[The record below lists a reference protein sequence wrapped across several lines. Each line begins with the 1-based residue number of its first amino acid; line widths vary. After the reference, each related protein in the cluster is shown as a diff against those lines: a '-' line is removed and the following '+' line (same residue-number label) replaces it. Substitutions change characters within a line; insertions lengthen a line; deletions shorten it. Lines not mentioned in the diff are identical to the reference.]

1 MGDST
6 KIRVNGSIINEL
18 SEKIPTNI
26 VAINELIKNA
36 FDANAEEILIT
47 FDSSKEILII
57 SDNGNG
63 MGKEEID
70 ELFHLAQSSKK
81 FGEMKNGRYVQGSKG
96 LGFLSVFR
104 FGSYVTWRTNVGD
117 SGIEFSVDRDKLV
130 SQHDISNYEIILKTN
145 NDIPKGTRIEIQM
158 TGVDIKS
165 ILSDFSND
173 KIVEKITNSFI
184 YKNMDSKDIN
194 AKPFSI
200 SFSVDG
206 KTVDSHAENDI
217 SKVFP
222 TQQIFHI
229 TYKSSD
235 NKILFSHN
243 NCFAFSIPFEFTST
257 EYECNIDLMSFG
269 LKPGQVKQFP
279 PLYLNPQMVSA
290 EITPLIYINEN
301 LFNNYSLFDPNIT
314 RKKQNTQTLPQLI
327 GTIGIIS
334 NNPDLIFNSDRSQ
347 FVQNPL
353 TEHIKNFLQKINM
366 TIQIEGGKRKKY
378 LPDHR
383 FFLENPLDIS
393 AYDDEEKLMKAL
405 RANIAVGFAFRNK
418 IDISIE
424 DDSAYYLVFNKRYIV
439 TLTRTGVEPTHNPK
453 LRSPVLELTEH
464 HKKFNIY
471 NNPIFLVDF
480 ISVAQYSS
488 GEPVS
493 TSDIVIEIDGVE
505 NNRIDC
511 IETECSMEAI
521 FLFLDPQTGIA
532 MKKRL
537 QLSFSEPSSGVSGR
551 AIESKLIIY
560 PGPEDYEVNFLNSI
574 SPLVNQINEIN
585 AKGLDQ
591 YKEIIACSLRTLF
604 ELSID
609 AIKLSTSKNNGLP
622 QLQTTLMSPS
632 FKLSNK
638 VKETI
643 LFVKNYNIPQTPKG
657 NFLNIVD
664 SRLPIGYLLLDSKLD
679 PEDYFRAVNKANLAT
694 HKSADWISTD
704 EIKDLGKKIGFFL
717 VIVNEL
723 LK

>member
-1 MGDST
+1 MSESS
-6 KIRVNGSIINEL
+6 KIRINGSIINEL

-63 MGKEEID
+63 MGKDEID

-104 FGSYVTWRTNVGD
+104 FGSYVTWRTNAGD

-130 SQHDISNYEIILKTN
+130 SQHDISDYEIMLKTDN
-145 NDIPKGTRIEIQM
+145 AIPKGTRIEIQM

-165 ILSDFSND
+165 ILSDFSNG
-173 KIVEKITNSFI
+173 KIVEKITNSFT
-184 YKNMDSKDIN
+184 YKNTDSKDIN

-206 KTVDSHAENDI
+206 KTVNSHAENDI
-217 SKVFP
+217 SKVFS

-229 TYKSSD
+229 TYKSSEH
-235 NKILFSHN
+235 KLMFSHN
-243 NCFAFSIPFEFTST
+243 NCFAFSIPFEFTSK
-257 EYECNIDLMSFG
+257 EYECNIDLFSFG

-301 LFNNYSLFDPNIT
+301 LFNNYNLFDPNIT

-327 GTIGIIS
+327 GTIAIIS
-334 NNPDLIFNSDRSQ
+334 NSPNLIFNSDRSQ

-378 LPDHR
+378 LTDYS
-383 FFLENPLDIS
+383 FFLKNPLDIS

-405 RANIAVGFAFRNK
+405 RANIAVDFAFK
-418 IDISIE
+418 DKVDISTK
-424 DDSAYYLVFNKRYIV
+424 DDFADYLLFNRIYRV
-439 TLTRTGVEPTHNPK
+439 TLTRKGVEPTHNPK
-453 LRSPVLELTEH
+453 LHRPILELKEH
-464 HKKFNIY
+464 HLKFYTY
-471 NNPIFLVDF
+471 NNPIFLVDY

-493 TSDIVIEIDGVE
+493 TSDIVIELDGIE
-505 NNRIDC
+505 TDRIDC

-521 FLFLDPQTGIA
+521 FLFLDPLTGIE

-537 QLSFSEPSSGVSGR
+537 QLSFSEQSSGVSGR
-551 AIESKLIIY
+551 ATESKLIIY
-560 PGPEDYEVNFLNSI
+560 PGPKDYEVDFYNSI
-574 SPLVNQINEIN
+574 SLIVNQINRLSIN
-585 AKGLDQ
+585 GLND

-609 AIKLSTSKNNGLP
+609 AIVFSTSKSNGLS
-622 QLQTTLMSPS
+622 QLRSTLTQPKI
-632 FKLSNK
+632 KLKNK
-638 VKETI
+638 VMETI
-643 LFVKNYNIPQTPKG
+643 TFLKGSSNG
-657 NFLNIVD
+657 NFLTVVD
-664 SRLPIGYLLLDSKLD
+664 SRLHIGFHTLDNKLD
-679 PEDYFRAVNKANLAT
+679 RDDYGKAVDKANLTT
-694 HKSADWISTD
+694 HKSADLISTE
-704 EIKDLGKKIGFFL
+704 EIKDLGKKIGLFL
-717 VIVNEL
+717 VVVNEL